1 MQLNEWFNI
10 SIIIAAG
17 LLTILNLGDKI
28 ASWIK
33 EQKKPNNEL
42 DLRVTKLE
50 KTVDYEYKALLEQY
64 EVRFSNDLKRL
75 DKMDESNKLTQRALL
90 ALTRHA
96 ETGNNIDELKK
107 VSEELKDYI
116 WG

>member
-1 MQLNEWFNI
+1 MSEWW
-10 SIIIAAG
+10 SITVVIAAG
-17 LLTILNLGDKI
+17 LLTVFNLGDKI
-28 ASWIK
+28 SGWIK

-50 KTVDYEYKALLEQY
+50 KTVNYEYKALLEQY
-64 EVRFSNDLKRL
+64 EIRFSNDLRRL
-75 DKMDESNKLTQRALL
+75 DKIEESNKLTQRALL

-96 ETGNNIDELKK
+96 ESGNNVEELKK

>member
-1 MQLNEWFNI
+1 MDFWQQFI
-10 SIIIAAG
+10 VIAAG
-17 LLTILNLGDKI
+17 VLTLFNIGDKLL
-28 ASWIK
+28 SWVK
-33 EQKKPNNEL
+33 ELKQPQNNL
-42 DLRVTKLE
+42 DLRITKLE

-96 ETGNNIDELKK
+96 ESGNNFDELKK
-107 VSEELKDYI
+107 ISTELNDYV
-116 WG
+116 WGK